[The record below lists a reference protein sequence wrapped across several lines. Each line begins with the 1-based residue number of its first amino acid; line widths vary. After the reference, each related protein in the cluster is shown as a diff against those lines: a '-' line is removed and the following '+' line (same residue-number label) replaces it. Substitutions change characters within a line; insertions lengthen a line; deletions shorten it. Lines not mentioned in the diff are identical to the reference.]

1 MSEKVKVYGQSDDL
15 IEIENDKNFDEID
28 CFNQTTTIWF
38 SDNTII
44 EVKYGKDGK
53 GIWEIKEIQ
62 GGHAPRTLTPCYDED
77 ADVYSD
83 IFEIEAEVVDV
94 CVGKVDVRVRKLVA
108 KFRELKK
115 DYTREEID
123 RALDEVFWTRW

>member
-1 MSEKVKVYGQSDDL
+1 MSDKVKIYGQSDDL
-15 IEIENDKNFDEID
+15 IEIKNDKNFDEIG

-44 EVKYGKDGK
+44 AVKYGKDGK

-62 GGHAPRTLTPCYDED
+62 GGHAPRKLTSCYDED

-83 IFEIEAEVVDV
+83 IFEIEAEVSDV
-94 CVGKVDVRVRKLVA
+94 CVGNAEPRVRELVA
-108 KFRELKK
+108 KFREISRNYSSK
-115 DYTREEID
+115 EIE
-123 RALDEVFWTRW
+123 RAIEEVFG

>member
-1 MSEKVKVYGQSDDL
+1 MTERVKIYGESDDL
-15 IEIENDKNFDEID
+15 IEIENDKNYDEID
-28 CFNQTTTIWF
+28 CFDQTTTIWF

-62 GGHAPRTLTPCYDED
+62 GGHAPRQLTPCYDED

-83 IFEIEAEVVDV
+83 IFEIEAEIVDV
-94 CVGKVDVRVRKLVA
+94 CVGKINIRVRELVA
-108 KFRELKK
+108 QFREIKK
-115 DYTREEID
+115 NYNRKEIEQ
-123 RALDEVFWTRW
+123 AMSEVF